1 MQSAE
6 WEARGHGECLYSSNE
21 LRDELASLSH
31 NMSWLKKRESW
42 KFKEE
47 TKSADSA
54 VSTVREDIALEI
66 IVI

>member
-6 WEARGHGECLYSSNE
+6 WEARERGECLYSSNE